1 MLEDVPGVQVVDDLA
16 SEQYP
21 MPSDASGN
29 DTTWVGRIRQ
39 DMSHP
44 NGLVFWVV
52 SDNLRK
58 GAATN
63 SIQIAEAAIANHWLK
78 QAQPA

>member
-1 MLEDVPGVQVVDDLA
+1 MRVVDDLA

-21 MPSDASGN
+21 MPSTAAGN
-29 DTTWVGRIRQ
+29 DTTWVGRIRA

-44 NGLVFWVV
+44 NGIVFWVV

-63 SIQIAEAAIANHWLK
+63 SIQIVESMIDQGLR
-78 QAQPA
+78 